1 MKYSNPIT
9 QLSNE
14 LLIEAYQSSY
24 SAKCS
29 FDFIS
34 LLKEEIE
41 NRGLSS
47 SHPMQKPTCFYN
59 DCFTKNKKGDHSHY
73 QVS

>member
-1 MKYSNPIT
+1 MKYSNPIK

-14 LLIEAYQSSY
+14 LLIEAYQKSY

-29 FDFIS
+29 NEFIA

-47 SHPMQKPTCFYN
+47 SLLIQKPTCFYN
-59 DCFTKNKKGDHSHY
+59 DYFTEIKKGDHNSY